1 MRDYLEF
8 FPKPFLDDIVNN
20 KCIPFIGAGFSKNAS
35 LGNGMS
41 MPLWEELAKELA
53 NMIPDYHY
61 GGAQDAI
68 SAFEHEFSRVKLVE
82 ELNRMLFINSSQP
95 GTCHTSF
102 CRLSFDLVCTTN
114 FDFLLERG
122 YEAVGRYCRPVMEED
137 QLSVSIKGPSV
148 TLLKFHGDVNHPTRM
163 VLTEDDY
170 SLFISQYPLVAT
182 FIANLLISKTAWF
195 IGYSLDD
202 PDFRQLW
209 QIVGDR
215 LGKLRR
221 LAYTIKVSAPPHEV
235 ARFERRGVR
244 VINLPGS
251 KTDYASIL
259 ETVFTQL
266 HEYWSNH
273 TAEST
278 VDTEED
284 IFAELLLTKDAK
296 SRICFFIVPKDVE
309 VFYRRYVFPI
319 AEKYGFRP
327 LTVFEVVSPGDSVA
341 AKISSIIER
350 AQYIVLDVSTR
361 TTMMEASMVFAQRS
375 NSEHLLVIKDPDADL
390 PLEWLSRM
398 YLVRPN
404 NLSDELDNFLGRI
417 EEWFVN
423 EATKN
428 QPLWDQEPKR
438 LLEANEYR
446 SAVISAISLL
456 EYWLRKELS
465 YRTDNIMANQPLT
478 VLLKNAVNNQLI
490 SSRELSSLREWIRV
504 RNEAIHNQAYV
515 KASMAKRIVSGI
527 LEIINRSNRSIQ
539 ELK

>member
-1 MRDYLEF
+1 MRNFLEF

-35 LGNGMS
+35 LRAGKS

-53 NMIPDYHY
+53 EMIPDYHY

-82 ELNRMLFINSSQP
+82 ELNRMLLINSSQP

-122 YEAVGRYCRPVMEED
+122 YEATGRYCRPVMEED

-163 VLTEDDY
+163 VLTEEDY
-170 SLFISQYPLVAT
+170 SLFISHYPMVAT

-244 VINLPGS
+244 LINLPGKKS
-251 KTDYASIL
+251 EYASIL
-259 ETVFTQL
+259 EAVFTQL
-266 HEYWSNH
+266 HEYWTNQ
-273 TAEST
+273 TAQST

-296 SRICFFIVPKDVE
+296 SRICFFILPMDVE
-309 VFYRRYVFPI
+309 SFYRRYVFSI

-327 LTVFEVVSPGDSVA
+327 LTVSEVVSPGDVIA

-350 AQYIVLDVSTR
+350 TQYIVLDVSTR

-404 NLSDELDNFLGRI
+404 NLSDELDNFLSRI
-417 EEWFVN
+417 EEWFAR
-423 EATKN
+423 ESSKN

-438 LLEANEYR
+438 LLEVNEYR

-456 EYWLRKELS
+456 EYWLRKEISFTKDETLG
-465 YRTDNIMANQPLT
+465 NQPLS
-478 VLLKNAVNNQLI
+478 VLLKNAVNVQLI
-490 SSRELSSLREWIRV
+490 NQKEMSRLREWIKI

-515 KASMAKRIVSGI
+515 NATSAKRIVVGI
-527 LEIINRSNRSIQ
+527 TEIINRSNRVTQ
-539 ELK
+539 E

>member
-35 LGNGMS
+35 IGTGES

-53 NMIPDYHY
+53 DMIPDYHY

-82 ELNRMLFINSSQP
+82 ELNRMLLINSSQP
-95 GTCHTSF
+95 GACHTSF

-122 YEAVGRYCRPVMEED
+122 YELSGRYCRPVMEED
-137 QLSVSIKGPSV
+137 QLSVSIKGSSV

-163 VLTEDDY
+163 VLSEDDY
-170 SLFISQYPLVAT
+170 SLFIAHYPLVAT

-244 VINLPGS
+244 VINLPGEKS
-251 KTDYASIL
+251 DYASIL
-259 ETVFTQL
+259 EAVFMQL
-266 HEYWSNH
+266 HEYWSNQ
-273 TAEST
+273 TAKST

-284 IFAELLLTKDAK
+284 TFAELLLTKDAK
-296 SRICFFIVPKDVE
+296 SRICFFIVPYDVE
-309 VFYRRYVFPI
+309 NFYRRYVYPI

-327 LTVFEVVSPGDSVA
+327 LTVSEVFSPGDSIA

-350 AQYIVLDVSTR
+350 TQYIVLDVSTR
-361 TTMMEASMVFAQRS
+361 ATMMEASMVFAQRRDID
-375 NSEHLLVIKDPDADL
+375 HLLVIKDPDADL
-390 PLEWLSRM
+390 PLEWISKM
-398 YLVRPN
+398 HIMRPH
-404 NLSDELDNFLGRI
+404 NLSDDLDDFIVKI
-417 EEWFVN
+417 EEWFKK
-423 EATKN
+423 ESIKN
-428 QPLWDQEPKR
+428 QTLWDQEPKR
-438 LLEANEYR
+438 LLEENEYR

-465 YRTDNIMANQPLT
+465 SNLYYNIIGNQPLT
-478 VLLKNAVNNQLI
+478 MLLKNAVSMELI
-490 SSRELSSLREWIRV
+490 TSKEMSLLREWIKV

-515 KASMAKRIVSGI
+515 KPMTAKRIVSGI
-527 LEIINRSNRSIQ
+527 YEIISRSDRSIR
-539 ELK
+539 K